1 MSLLRHSWRLLQAS
15 ADSGA
20 ASRCCRSFSEAA
32 STSGRP
38 GATPAS
44 GFAGSSNGASAGGA
58 AGSSGAGG
66 PPGTHIGG
74 TSRLFENIK
83 PIASEQV
90 TATHEA
96 PSQPGA
102 AMRAL
107 SSAGNAAL
115 LGFLGAGAFF
125 GYYTVRYNAEELQ
138 TVVHETRKP
147 ENQFLGSA
155 VWVPIME
162 WYLENRMHL
171 ESEVKKY
178 QDPPSE
184 ALLPPLPPQASHVRT
199 LVLDLDDLL
208 VHSDWTRGRGW
219 RTFKRPGAEDFLKQM
234 AQLYEIVVYT
244 HALPT
249 YADPILDRLDPS
261 RYIVYRLY
269 RDSTLYQHGHH
280 VRDLSKLNR
289 DMSKVLFVTSDPKAC
304 KLHPNNAV
312 LLKPWKLE
320 ADDHTLLDLM
330 PFLEAIYRANVPDVR
345 NVVQSYEGQNIPV
358 AFRERM
364 KQVAEQQQQQKAK
377 RGFLK
382 SIIRPQ

>member
-1 MSLLRHSWRLLQAS
+1 MKVSWWGDVTPAAFLATSASVSRLRRSFQVLPKFQVLHRSLPFGKHRIQRSLLVL
-15 ADSGA
+15 
-20 ASRCCRSFSEAA
+20 RSNQMHTQSCVSCSEAA

-155 VWVPIME
+155 VRTSAAGVQCSSICVALGAHRVSMSC
-162 WYLENRMHL
+162 RFGF
-171 ESEVKKY
+171 
-178 QDPPSE
+178 PSWSGIWRI
-184 ALLPPLPPQASHVRT
+184 ACT
-199 LVLDLDDLL
+199 L
-208 VHSDWTRGRGW
+208 S
-219 RTFKRPGAEDFLKQM
+219 
-234 AQLYEIVVYT
+234 
-244 HALPT
+244 
-249 YADPILDRLDPS
+249 
-261 RYIVYRLY
+261 
-269 RDSTLYQHGHH
+269 
-280 VRDLSKLNR
+280 
-289 DMSKVLFVTSDPKAC
+289 
-304 KLHPNNAV
+304 
-312 LLKPWKLE
+312 
-320 ADDHTLLDLM
+320 
-330 PFLEAIYRANVPDVR
+330 
-345 NVVQSYEGQNIPV
+345 
-358 AFRERM
+358 
-364 KQVAEQQQQQKAK
+364 QK
-377 RGFLK
+377 
-382 SIIRPQ
+382 